1 MHLALISFSI
11 YISYNDLKSHRI
23 PNKSLF
29 CALLFFLSLALIQG
43 APVYPES
50 AIVSILISPVLI
62 KLRVGAGDIKLLIL
76 FSFFF
81 LPPALEISIRFLTAL
96 SVIATFLIFFTLFKE
111 KTLRSSIAL
120 APAICGAVI
129 WSAS

>member
-1 MHLALISFSI
+1 MRLALITISI
-11 YISYNDLKSHRI
+11 YISYIDLKSHRI
-23 PNKSLF
+23 TNRSLL
-29 CALLFFLSLALIQG
+29 CALLLLFALALMQD

-50 AIVSILISPVLI
+50 AIFVTLISPALV

-76 FSFFF
+76 FSLFF
-81 LPPALEISIRFLTAL
+81 LPPTLEISIRFLSAL
-96 SVIATFLIFFTLFKE
+96 SVIAIFLIVFTLFKE

>member
-1 MHLALISFSI
+1 MRLALITISI
-11 YISYNDLKSHRI
+11 YISYIDLKSHRI
-23 PNKSLF
+23 PNKSLL
-29 CALLFFLSLALIQG
+29 CAFLLFVALALMQD

-50 AIVSILISPVLI
+50 AILSILISPALI

-81 LPPALEISIRFLTAL
+81 LPPALEISIRFLSAL
-96 SVIATFLIFFTLFKE
+96 SVIATFLIVFTLIKE

>member
-1 MHLALISFSI
+1 MRLALIAFSI
-11 YISYNDLKSHRI
+11 YISYIDLKSHRI
-23 PNKSLF
+23 PNKSLLF
-29 CALLFFLSLALIQG
+29 ASLLFLSLALMQG
-43 APVYPES
+43 APVYPEG
-50 AIVSILISPVLI
+50 AIFFALISPALV

-76 FSFFF
+76 FSLFF
-81 LPPALEISIRFLTAL
+81 LPPALEISIRFLSGF
-96 SVIATFLIFFTLFKE
+96 SVIAIFLIVFTLFKE

>member
-11 YISYNDLKSHRI
+11 YISYIDLKSHRI

-50 AIVSILISPVLI
+50 AFVSILISPVLI

>member
-1 MHLALISFSI
+1 MRLALITISI
-11 YISYNDLKSHRI
+11 YISYIDLKSHRI
-23 PNKSLF
+23 TNKSLL
-29 CALLFFLSLALIQG
+29 CGLLLFVALALMQD

-50 AIVSILISPVLI
+50 AIFFTLISPALV

-76 FSFFF
+76 FSLFF
-81 LPPALEISIRFLTAL
+81 LPPALEISIRFLSAL
-96 SVIATFLIFFTLFKE
+96 SVIAIFLIVFTLFKE